1 LYSSQRVPESLRI
14 VDEPGS
20 SQHDALEPRSR
31 TPPRPPSLK
40 VDPAWTRAS
49 CIHWCHIGHH
59 LLSVTNLAESLSEQ
73 RLHDVSSGKTE
84 VVANGVP
91 EQPHC
96 DTRQDQGLPTVDV
109 GQCDHRRRSG
119 LCGGRR
125 NGEDSD
131 VETQQSSAFLEVND
145 RDRVRGDFATRR
157 DRGR

>member
-1 LYSSQRVPESLRI
+1 MRGDFVLAQPPGNGCETA
-14 VDEPGS
+14 VDV
-20 SQHDALEPRSR
+20 R
-31 TPPRPPSLK
+31 

-49 CIHWCHIGHH
+49 CVHWCHIGHH

-131 VETQQSSAFLEVND
+131 VETQQSSAFLKVND